1 MTRPDRPDTP
11 SGRRRGAYRLGL
23 RAETLAAALLQLKG
37 WRVLARRY
45 RAGGGEIDIIARR
58 GATIAFVEVKARTSR
73 DQALASIT
81 PRARRR
87 IASAAR
93 SWCAGREDLGAATLR
108 FDAILV
114 LPWRLPEHVADA
126 FPAPPD

>member
-93 SWCAGREDLGAATLR
+93 SWCAGREDLGTATLR